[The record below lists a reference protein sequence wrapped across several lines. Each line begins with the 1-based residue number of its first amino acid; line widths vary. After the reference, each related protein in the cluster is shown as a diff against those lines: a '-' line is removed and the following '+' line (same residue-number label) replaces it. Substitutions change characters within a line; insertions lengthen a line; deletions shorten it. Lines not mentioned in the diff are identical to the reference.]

1 MASGNIYDRNT
12 HLRAAYQ
19 EVAMVYFDI
28 SALKLL
34 PVNWGRVSPMELYPN
49 RNQVNTDAPR
59 HLKGEEADEVWL
71 SISSLYMRRPQ
82 TADNSMAATVAA

>member
-1 MASGNIYDRNT
+1 MASGNIYDRDT
-12 HLRAAYQ
+12 HLRAAHQ

-28 SALKLL
+28 SALELL

-49 RNQVNTDAPR
+49 RNLVNTDAAR

-71 SISSLYMRRPQ
+71 SVSPLYMHDDE
-82 TADNSMAATVAA
+82 TTTDS